1 MNLKIFRNVFS
12 NIIICFVIVVIVYL
26 TSGMNAIATSGSDGT
41 KAIYRGN
48 TENKNV
54 SIMINVYW
62 GTEYLEPM
70 LEILQEKGVNATFF
84 VGGIWA
90 VQNESLL
97 KKIHNLGF
105 EIGNHGYNHKDH
117 DKLSA
122 EHNKQEITATHEIV
136 KRLTGVE
143 MNLFAPPSGA
153 YNNVTINV
161 ANQLGYKTI
170 MWTLDTIDWRDK
182 DTNLIYS
189 RATKKLTNGAL
200 VLMHPTQNTLEA
212 LPNIIDYY
220 LSNSYQVVN
229 VSTNIAFSW

>member
-12 NIIICFVIVVIVYL
+12 NIVISIIVLSLIYI
-26 TSGMNAIATSGSDGT
+26 TNGT
-41 KAIYRGN
+41 NIITASNLDNGKAIYRGN

-62 GTEYLEPM
+62 GTEYLQPM
-70 LEILQEKGVNATFF
+70 IDILKEKGVNATFF

-90 VQNESLL
+90 VKNENLL
-97 KKIHNLGF
+97 KKIKELGF

-117 DKLSA
+117 DKLTY

-136 KRLTGVE
+136 RRITGVE

-153 YNNVTINV
+153 YNQTTLDV
-161 ANQLGYKTI
+161 ASSLGYKTI

-182 DTNLIYS
+182 NTDLIYS
-189 RATKKLTNGAL
+189 RATKKLANGAL
-200 VLMHPTQNTLEA
+200 VLMHPTANTLEA
-212 LPNIIDYY
+212 LPKIIDFY
-220 LSNSYQVVN
+220 LDNNYSVVS
-229 VSTNIAFSW
+229 VSTNIALS